1 MSKIIAPKT
10 AEGVADIGVFMKPH
24 DEMRMYPGDYVNEGC
39 CDPGP
44 CPPSEPPI
52 EFKPKPPL
60 NPYEVFYEAGRTAI
74 DFALPEDDDNLRQYF
89 NPSTG
94 AVQPENISNVGYVSI
109 NDKSDF
115 STNEEGKAALEQ
127 ARSARIGEFHNVMDT
142 IVSTSEDTM
151 HNYEG
156 DESALLLDSDDR
168 ILTTLDCTEI
178 SGIPTGTSMA
188 NIVGSIK
195 VAVVERARPDGTF
208 THAVHFST
216 GNGTYKVTYDEDFA
230 FNMDSKSWDACAC
243 WGLCGKGPNNRG
255 CLPCG
260 GDVEAS
266 ASYYMD
272 YVADVTRNEQYVVLP
287 IPDTVIDVH
296 AWREAVG
303 SLRATS
309 SAGGFA
315 DSKKESEPCCKQCC
329 SCDCCKC
336 DCCKC
341 DFKNCNLYRWAFPEC
356 CFRCYQADATERIM
370 YHGTDNFEMGHRL
383 GDDVYA
389 TKTIN
394 DNYKWDIYKTKTDDI
409 SITMHY
415 VHLLD
420 GEVKCC
426 HMKVRT
432 ELGEDTDLV
441 YKNAQKFV
449 SMIAKHRTR
458 VDPPKTFRFGVPVP
472 MQYSPYKAT
481 NPFAALAS
489 TSRPLFYTE
498 NDRRMHEVRL
508 QAAAEASMKYGVAGD
523 IFNLIKPIIKPLL
536 DNIGLGDLADLAGDA
551 MDLVGAEE

>member
-1 MSKIIAPKT
+1 
-10 AEGVADIGVFMKPH
+10 
-24 DEMRMYPGDYVNEGC
+24 
-39 CDPGP
+39 
-44 CPPSEPPI
+44 
-52 EFKPKPPL
+52 
-60 NPYEVFYEAGRTAI
+60 
-74 DFALPEDDDNLRQYF
+74 
-89 NPSTG
+89 
-94 AVQPENISNVGYVSI
+94 
-109 NDKSDF
+109 
-115 STNEEGKAALEQ
+115 
-127 ARSARIGEFHNVMDT
+127 
-142 IVSTSEDTM
+142 
-151 HNYEG
+151 
-156 DESALLLDSDDR
+156 
-168 ILTTLDCTEI
+168 
-178 SGIPTGTSMA
+178 
-188 NIVGSIK
+188 
-195 VAVVERARPDGTF
+195 
-208 THAVHFST
+208 
-216 GNGTYKVTYDEDFA
+216 
-230 FNMDSKSWDACAC
+230 
-243 WGLCGKGPNNRG
+243 
-255 CLPCG
+255 
-260 GDVEAS
+260 
-266 ASYYMD
+266 
-272 YVADVTRNEQYVVLP
+272 
-287 IPDTVIDVH
+287 VIDVH

-329 SCDCCKC
+329 SCDFCKC

-341 DFKNCNLYRWAFPEC
+341 DIKNCNLYRWAFPEC

-370 YHGTDNFEMGHRL
+370 YHGTDEFEMGHRL

-394 DNYKWDIYKTKTDDI
+394 DNYKWNIYKTKKDDI

-432 ELGEDTDLV
+432 EIGEDTDLV

-458 VDPPKTFRFGVPVP
+458 VDPPKTLRYGVPIP

-489 TSRPLFYTE
+489 ASRPLFYTE

-536 DNIGLGDLADLAGDA
+536 DNIGLGDIADLAGDA